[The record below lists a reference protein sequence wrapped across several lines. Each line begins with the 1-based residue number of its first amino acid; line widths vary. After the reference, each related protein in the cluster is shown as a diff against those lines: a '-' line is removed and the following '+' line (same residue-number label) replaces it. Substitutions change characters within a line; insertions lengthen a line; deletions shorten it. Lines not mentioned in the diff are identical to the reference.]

1 MTAAV
6 WLNQN
11 LGELV
16 FLFWVGG
23 TDIAG
28 TGRQV
33 IAAVMLLVLAVLSL
47 VNAENRR
54 ARSVRERGD
63 ACIQGGQGVPADACA
78 LISIT
83 ASQPET
89 HVLSVSGCTIGASW

>member
-63 ACIQGGQGVPADACA
+63 ACIQRSQGAPAEACR
-78 LISIT
+78 LISRT
-83 ASQPET
+83 STNGMKHPRQAANFPM
-89 HVLSVSGCTIGASW
+89 